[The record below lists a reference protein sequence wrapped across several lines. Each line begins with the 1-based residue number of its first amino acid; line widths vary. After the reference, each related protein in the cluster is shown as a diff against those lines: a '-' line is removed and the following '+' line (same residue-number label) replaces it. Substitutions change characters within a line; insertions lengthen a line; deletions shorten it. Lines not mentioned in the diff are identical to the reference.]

1 MAAAAF
7 PPSLEREAASFRDP
21 DGFVYQQDGVLYRQ
35 VNQSGRSDYDLLM
48 TSGLYQALV
57 KSRQLV
63 THTEVDAPAAVPNL
77 AYKVIRPEA
86 VRFIS
91 YPYEWSF
98 SQLKDAAL
106 LTLDALKTALEH
118 GMILKDAS
126 AYNVQFLRG
135 QPVLIDTLSFT
146 RYEPGTPWIG
156 YRQFCQHFL
165 APLALMSLK
174 DVRLAQLLRVYLDGI
189 PLDLASALLPMRTR
203 LPGGLYL
210 HIHLHARAQRRYAGQ
225 AVDSQGGGRQISKMQ
240 LLGLIESL
248 EKNVSGLEW
257 SPAGTSWADYDRQ
270 HNYTERALIAKQD
283 FVRSFLSAA
292 NPKVVWDLGANTGLF
307 SRIAAENARQVIA
320 FDYDPGAVE
329 LGYRHN
335 REAGSE
341 NLLTLVMDLT
351 NPSPGIGWRNAER
364 RAMETRGPADLILAL
379 ALVHHLAIANNL
391 PLPEIAHFFAALGE
405 WVVVE
410 FVPKSDSQV
419 QLLLA
424 SRKDIFPDY
433 TGDGFEAAFY
443 KVFDVVQKER
453 VPESE
458 RTLYLLR
465 RKSA

>member
-1 MAAAAF
+1 MAAI
-7 PPSLEREAASFRDP
+7 PPAGQLEREKASFRDP
-21 DGFVYQQDGVLYRQ
+21 DGFVFVRDGVLYRQ
-35 VNQSGRSDYDLLM
+35 INQSGRADYDLLM
-48 TSGLYQALV
+48 SSGLYQELI
-57 KSRQLV
+57 KNRQLV
-63 THTEVDAPAAVPNL
+63 AHTEVDVPAAAPEL
-77 AYKVIRPEA
+77 AYQVIRPEPVA
-86 VRFIS
+86 FIS

-106 LTLDALKTALEH
+106 LTLAVQKTALEH

-156 YRQFCQHFL
+156 YRQYCQHFL

-189 PLDLASALLPMRTR
+189 PLDLASELLPVRTR

-210 HIHLHARAQRRYAGQ
+210 HIHLHAQAQRKYAGQ
-225 AVDSQGGGRQISKMQ
+225 AVSAEGGRQISRMQ
-240 LLGLIESL
+240 LQGLIESL
-248 EKNVSGLEW
+248 EKNVTKLEW
-257 SPAGTSWADYDRQ
+257 TPAGTSWADYDRQ
-270 HNYTERALIAKQD
+270 HNYTDQALLAKQEI
-283 FVRSFLSAA
+283 VHSCLSSAS
-292 NPKVVWDLGANTGLF
+292 PEVVWDLGANTGLF
-307 SRIAAENARQVIA
+307 SRIAAEKARQVIA
-320 FDYDPGAVE
+320 FDFDPGAVE
-329 LGYRHN
+329 LGYLHN
-335 REAGSE
+335 REEGSQKI
-341 NLLTLVMDLT
+341 LTLLLDLT

-364 RAMETRGPADLILAL
+364 QSLEARTQADLIMAL

-391 PLPEIAHFFAALGE
+391 PLVEIAEFFAALGE
-405 WVVVE
+405 WLVVE

-433 TGDGFEAAFY
+433 EEAGFEQAFL
-443 KVFDVVQKER
+443 KVFDLVQKER

-458 RTLYLLR
+458 RIIYLMR
-465 RKSA
+465 RKSG

>member
-1 MAAAAF
+1 MAAYVPAQ
-7 PPSLEREAASFRDP
+7 PLEREAASFRDP
-21 DGFVYQQDGVLYRQ
+21 DGFVYRHDGVLYRQ
-35 VNQSGRSDYDLLM
+35 INQTGRADYDLLM
-48 TSGLYQALV
+48 TSGLYQALI
-57 KSRQLV
+57 KRRQMV
-63 THTEVDAPAAVPNL
+63 AHAEVDVPASAPAL
-77 AYKVIRPEA
+77 AYKVIQPEP
-86 VRFIS
+86 VEFIS

-106 LTLDALKTALEH
+106 LTLAVQKAALEH

-126 AYNVQFLRG
+126 AYNIQFSHG

-225 AVDSQGGGRQISKMQ
+225 SVSAQSSRQISKMQ
-240 LLGLIESL
+240 LLGLIDSL
-248 EKNVSGLEW
+248 EKNVKGLVW
-257 SPAGTSWADYDRQ
+257 SPAGTSWADYERQ
-270 HNYTERALIAKQD
+270 HNYTDQALAAKQGI
-283 FVRSFLSAA
+283 VRSFLSAA
-292 NPKVVWDLGANTGLF
+292 APGYVWDLGANTGLF
-307 SRIAAENARQVIA
+307 SRIAAEKARQVIA

-329 LGYRHN
+329 LGYLHN
-335 REAGSE
+335 REVGSE
-341 NLLTLVMDLT
+341 NILTLVMDLT
-351 NPSPGIGWRNAER
+351 NPSPGTGWRNAER
-364 RAMETRGPADLILAL
+364 QSLEARGPADLILAL

-391 PLPEIAHFFAALGE
+391 PMAEIANFFAALGE
-405 WVVVE
+405 WLVVE

-424 SRKDIFPDY
+424 SRKDIFTDY
-433 TGDGFEAAFY
+433 DEAGFEAAFLRT
-443 KVFDVVQKER
+443 FNLVQKER

-465 RKSA
+465 RKPG